1 MASAEAMMA
10 LSVCCDMMFSK
21 NTAKRPVCIASRH
34 NNFLNL
40 DPYRMNGGGS
50 GVELPTSALQPY
62 ESLRMH
68 CKSLNQAAL
77 ARLHLQMAL
86 YVHPVIRSDE
96 LALSAAIQAGK
107 ISKPTET
114 METRHRA
121 EAELRSVFTIFIK
134 AIMSPKITGV
144 AEVDEELYKKLA
156 DVMHVTSRE
165 LDRYSGHLRQFI
177 VDDKGVVLI
186 ATFGLRGSTFPNMV
200 SNNGLPAVFAIHRA
214 LKTELSVE
222 NRIGATFGKVYCGVV
237 GGVRRHEFAV
247 MGAPVNLAARLMGSK
262 VNNGILVDEAVRAQ
276 SDARFI
282 FKSLPPV
289 QAKGYDKPVPILEP
303 EKASG
308 TTKKKRSTFP
318 FTGRKEEK
326 KVVMSAVNVTLQDP
340 SNPSTMIFLMG
351 ESGMGK
357 TALAVSILEDIK
369 KHDWQGEKKTIVTAR
384 STSTEMEQR
393 IPLR

>member
-10 LSVCCDMMFSK
+10 LSVCCDMMYTK
-21 NTAKRPVCIASRH
+21 NTAQRPVCIASRH
-34 NNFLNL
+34 HNFLNL
-40 DPYRMNGGGS
+40 DPYRMSGGGS
-50 GVELPTSALQPY
+50 GDEMAKSALQPY

-68 CKSLNQAAL
+68 CKSLNHAAL

-114 METRHRA
+114 VETRHRA

-134 AIMSPKITGV
+134 AIMSPKITGM
-144 AEVDEELYKKLA
+144 AEVDEELYQKLA

-214 LKTELSVE
+214 LKTELNVE
-222 NRIGATFGKVYCGVV
+222 NRIAVSLEEYVV
-237 GGVRRHEFAV
+237 T
-247 MGAPVNLAARLMGSK
+247 NLPSWERQSIWQHVSWDPKLTMGSLWTK
-262 VNNGILVDEAVRAQ
+262 LYVLSPMPVLHSRV
-276 SDARFI
+276 SHRFMPRDMI
-282 FKSLPPV
+282 SQCPFWSRKTH
-289 QAKGYDKPVPILEP
+289 LEQP
-303 EKASG
+303 
-308 TTKKKRSTFP
+308 KRSDRHFH
-318 FTGRKEEK
+318 
-326 KVVMSAVNVTLQDP
+326 L
-340 SNPSTMIFLMG
+340 
-351 ESGMGK
+351 
-357 TALAVSILEDIK
+357 
-369 KHDWQGEKKTIVTAR
+369 QGERRRRK
-384 STSTEMEQR
+384 
-393 IPLR
+393 L